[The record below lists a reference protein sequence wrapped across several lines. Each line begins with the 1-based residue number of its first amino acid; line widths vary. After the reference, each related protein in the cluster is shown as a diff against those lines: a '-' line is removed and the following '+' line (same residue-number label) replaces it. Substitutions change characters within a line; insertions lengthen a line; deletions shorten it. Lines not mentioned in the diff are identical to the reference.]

1 MNAKDKT
8 EDVLKSIHILFSK
21 AEPIEGSKKKVII
34 DRDRMMSLLKD
45 LNDCMYAMMDEYEI
59 TKQSKERALRDIR
72 KESDGMIFDARKSAE
87 DIYAASIMYT
97 DHAIDE
103 IQGIIDKTQSELSDL
118 HDKMKES
125 IEERKKV
132 LKDNQIDL
140 KNNLTALIDTQ
151 KYLNLIENENN
162 RLKREAEK
170 KAEDPDWKEEPK
182 EKVVP
187 EIKINEEY
195 FRAAGLMPEEDNDT
209 ENFPEEEVSLDPED
223 LARLDEEYFDWK
235 EGGASEEDEQ
245 EEKRGFFGFG
255 RKKNETV

>member
-1 MNAKDKT
+1 MNDMNAKDRT
-8 EDVLKSIHILFSK
+8 EDVLKSIHVLFSK

-34 DRDRMMSLLKD
+34 DRERMISLLKD

-59 TKQSKERALRDIR
+59 TKQSKDRALRDIR
-72 KESDGMIFDARKSAE
+72 KESDSMIFDARKSAE

-103 IQGIIDKTQSELSDL
+103 IRGIIDKTEADLSKL
-118 HDKMKES
+118 HEKMKED
-125 IEERKKV
+125 IEARKKV

-140 KNNLTALIDTQ
+140 KNNLSALIDTQ
-151 KYLNLIENENN
+151 KYLNLIENENS

-170 KAEDPDWKEEPK
+170 KAEDPDWNEEPK

-195 FRAAGLMPEEDNDT
+195 FRAAGLI
-209 ENFPEEEVSLDPED
+209 PEEEDESAPIPDSEVSIDPEE
-223 LARLDEEYFDWK
+223 LAKLDDEYFQWK
-235 EGGASEEDEQ
+235 EGEESEEP
-245 EEKRGFFGFG
+245 EEEPETKRGFFGFG
-255 RKKNETV
+255 RK